1 MSVIL
6 LNFFTVSQ
14 LMEDE
19 NVFFTIFLKKFHKK

>member
-19 NVFFTIFLKKFHKK
+19 NVFFTIF